1 MKRFNRN
8 ITAALSLL
16 MGSFFT
22 FHAQASTGTNATDE
36 AISAQQKS
44 WAIANYQ
51 LKDDAQ
57 EKAFE
62 KLILNAQKATQSFP
76 ESAKI
81 WAWSG
86 IIKSSYAAV
95 EGGLGAL
102 SLVKAAKKDFEKALE
117 LDENALE
124 GSTYASLALLY
135 HKVPGWPVAFG
146 SDDKAEEYFKKALKI
161 NPQGRESNFFYGEFL
176 YDERKYKQAKDHL
189 IAAQNVPFWN
199 DRPVAYKHRQEQ
211 ITAMLAKVE
220 KRLAKRKNRR

>member
-1 MKRFNRN
+1 MKLTNRN
-8 ITAALSLL
+8 ITAAFTLLLGSL
-16 MGSFFT
+16 FT
-22 FHAQASTGTNATDE
+22 LNTQASTGTSPTDE

-44 WAIANYQ
+44 WAVANYQ

-62 KLILNAQKATQSFP
+62 RLILDAEKATQSFP
-76 ESAKI
+76 DSAKI

-135 HKVPGWPVAFG
+135 HKVPGWPIAFG
-146 SDDKAEEYFKKALKI
+146 SDDKAEEFFKKALKI
-161 NPQGRESNFFYGEFL
+161 NPLGRESNFFYGEFL
-176 YDERKYKQAKDHL
+176 YDERKYKQAMNHL
-189 IAAQNVPFWN
+189 LAAQNVPFWD
-199 DRPVAYKHRQEQ
+199 DRPVAYKHRQQQ

>member
-1 MKRFNRN
+1 MNRFNRN

-22 FHAQASTGTNATDE
+22 LNVQASTGTNPTDE

-44 WAIANYQ
+44 WAVANYQ

-57 EKAFE
+57 QKAFE
-62 KLILNAQKATQSFP
+62 KLILDADNATQSFP
-76 ESAKI
+76 DSAKI

-102 SLVKAAKKDFEKALE
+102 SLVKAAKKDFEKALA

-135 HKVPGWPVAFG
+135 HKVPGWPIAFG
-146 SDDKAEEYFKKALKI
+146 SDDKAEEFFKKALKI
-161 NPQGRESNFFYGEFL
+161 NPLGRESNFFYGEFL
-176 YDERKYKQAKDHL
+176 YDERKYKQAKNHL
-189 IAAQNVPFWN
+189 LAAKNVPFWA
-199 DRPVAYKHRQEQ
+199 DRPVAYKHRQQQ